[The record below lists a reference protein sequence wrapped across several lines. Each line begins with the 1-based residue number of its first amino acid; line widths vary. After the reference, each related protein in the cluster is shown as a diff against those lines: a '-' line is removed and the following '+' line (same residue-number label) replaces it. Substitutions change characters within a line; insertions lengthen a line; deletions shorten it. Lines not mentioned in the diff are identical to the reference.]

1 MYNMQY
7 QKGMGALG
15 WVAVLAL
22 IAFLSL
28 IALKTVPVYINA
40 MTISSILSD
49 MEKEPDMGSRSPSEI
64 LGTLYKRLGVNNIR
78 DIDRD
83 SIYLDT
89 TKDYINLE
97 LDYEVR
103 RTFIGNIDL
112 VLSFNQQA
120 EIPKQ

>member
-1 MYNMQY
+1 
-7 QKGMGALG
+7 
-15 WVAVLAL
+15 
-22 IAFLSL
+22 
-28 IALKTVPVYINA
+28 
-40 MTISSILSD
+40 
-49 MEKEPDMGSRSPSEI
+49 MGSRSPSEI